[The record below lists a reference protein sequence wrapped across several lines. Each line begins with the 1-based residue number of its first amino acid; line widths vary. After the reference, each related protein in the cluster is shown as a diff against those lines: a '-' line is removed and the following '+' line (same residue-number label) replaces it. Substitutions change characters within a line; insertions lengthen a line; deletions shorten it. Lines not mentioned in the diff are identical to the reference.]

1 MAFTLKEL
9 EYLESLKAGFREEY
23 PDMPEDE
30 IRRMAHQALEVRR
43 FQAEQQAPMDEP
55 SKDDKVFLIYCDDI
69 DDACRMVG
77 YLRGSEDDAARY
89 CEVYNA
95 GVKHYWD
102 EVDFVELEQL
112 N

>member
-43 FQAEQQAPMDEP
+43 FQAGQAPMDEP
-55 SKDDKVFLIYCDDI
+55 SKDDKVFLIYCDSLD
-69 DDACRMVG
+69 DDADIIGCIK
-77 YLRGSEDDAARY
+77 GSEDDAARY
-89 CEVYNA
+89 CEALNEDDPVHTFDY
-95 GVKHYWD
+95 
-102 EVDFVELEQL
+102 EELEQL